1 MIFNRLCIR
10 NFGLFCGA
18 HEFDL
23 KPRVKYRQ
31 HRPIILF
38 GGKNGAGKTTLLEAT
53 MLCLYGQSSLG
64 NRVRAQDY
72 QTYLAGRIHCPRG
85 GGMVVLND
93 ASIRLEFSHIHL
105 GDQHVYTVERSWW
118 RREGRVEECLLLER
132 DGQSLPDLEAD
143 YAQDFLKELIPLG
156 VSQLF
161 FFDGEKIQNLAD
173 EENDGIALADS
184 IKAMLSLDLVER
196 LQSDLRI
203 YLTRQKRCGQVKGFE
218 KQLIELEQTQGVLEE
233 KRSVLRQ
240 DRAQTQAH
248 IERVQTEIERAESA
262 FSADGGGFSEKRG
275 ELRDRATAL
284 RTEIEQIENRIR
296 EECAGLFPFA
306 LVPDL
311 CLKLEHQI
319 ILEDEVR
326 KTRAAQERVRETWIE
341 IRPRIQSEAFKGI
354 SLSPADQEAVYA
366 RIGKL
371 LFDALKS
378 PQEEGEIAL
387 LHNLS
392 PSDSQQVLEWIKRGI
407 PTSRGLVVG
416 LSQRLEKA
424 WRDLREVELHLQRAP
439 EDDVLAPHVQ
449 SLNDLN
455 QKLGALK
462 NIADQQDKELC
473 QVELRLEEIQR
484 QHKNLLDE
492 LSVQEDLVDRVQ
504 MVERVQDVL
513 EDYLLEL
520 GREKVAQLEHAVAR
534 CFGQLCRK
542 GDVIRR
548 IEIDPKTFSVTLYN
562 REGRAVPK
570 KRLSAGE
577 KQIYAVS
584 MLWALAQTSG
594 RPLPMIIDTPLGRLD
609 SDHRRHL
616 VENYFPK
623 ASHQVI
629 ILSTDTE
636 VDQHYFKALSP
647 SISHAYHLEFSGE
660 TEATTASEGYFWKRS
675 GEGVSDED
683 EQSPALLRSLGTA

>member
-118 RREGRVEECLLLER
+118 RREDRIEERLLLER
-132 DGQSLPDLEAD
+132 DGQPLPDLEAD

-173 EENDGIALADS
+173 EENDETALADS

-203 YLTRQKRCGQVKGFE
+203 YLTRQKRRGQVEEFE
-218 KQLIELEQTQGVLEE
+218 KQLTEFERAQGSLEE
-233 KRSVLRQ
+233 KRSALRQ

-248 IERVQTEIERAESA
+248 IERIQTEIERAESVLA
-262 FSADGGGFSEKRG
+262 AEGGGFSEKRG
-275 ELRDRATAL
+275 ELKSRAEAL
-284 RTEIEQIENRIR
+284 RTEIEQVENQIR

-311 CLKLEHQI
+311 CLQLEHQI
-319 ILEDEVR
+319 TLEDEIR
-326 KTRAAQERVRETWIE
+326 KTRAAQEQVRERWLE

-378 PQEEGEIAL
+378 PQEAEMAL

-392 PSDSQQVLEWIKRGI
+392 PSDSQQILEWIRRGI
-407 PTSRGLVVG
+407 PTSRGLVVE
-416 LSQRLEKA
+416 LSRRLEKA
-424 WRDLREVELHLQRAP
+424 WRDLREAELRLQQAP
-439 EDDVLAPHVQ
+439 EDDVLASHVQ

-462 NIADQQDKELC
+462 NIADQQDKELR
-473 QVELRLEEIQR
+473 QMELRLEEIQR
-484 QHKNLLDE
+484 QHKKVLDE
-492 LSVQEDLVDRVQ
+492 LSIQEDLVDRVQ

-513 EDYLLEL
+513 EDYLSEL
-520 GREKVAQLEHAVAR
+520 GRQKVTQLEHAVAR

-562 REGRAVPK
+562 REGRAIPK
-570 KRLSAGE
+570 KQLSAGE

-609 SDHRRHL
+609 SDHRRYL